1 MFDTNKVPNDIKM
14 TARRRRRERCRVQ
27 WIVDINCKQF
37 MENYIQFNA
46 NFRHHWIE
54 LKMKRWRMSWIKR
67 ACNEMRIKCEDIRE
81 HCRHCR
87 HCLHGNYTLDTNTPS
102 HLPESRKQRLDSTR
116 HRLHQT
122 TEMVLNSWWVDKY
135 FISNISMNC
144 CQVQL
149 CFRGT
154 QFLRPVSTS
163 CGRVQ

>member
-14 TARRRRRERCRVQ
+14 TARRRRRECCRVQ

-102 HLPESRKQRLDSTR
+102 HLPESRKQRLDST
-116 HRLHQT
+116 
-122 TEMVLNSWWVDKY
+122 
-135 FISNISMNC
+135 
-144 CQVQL
+144 
-149 CFRGT
+149 
-154 QFLRPVSTS
+154 STS
-163 CGRVQ
+163 PNHRDGAEFLMSW